1 MKLDVFKID
10 GKKSQTK
17 VDLADDIFNVEPND
31 HAIYLSVKSY
41 LANQRQGTHKA
52 KERSEVRGGGK
63 KPWKQKG
70 RGGARAGT
78 TRSPLWIG
86 GGTIFGPRPRD
97 YRQDLP
103 KKVKRVARKS
113 ALTYKVKD
121 NQFIVVEDF
130 NFEAPKTK
138 EFEKILEALDLK
150 GKKVLMLTNGNQEI
164 VYKSARNIEKV
175 SVLEADKA
183 SAYDILNSQVVL
195 VQKGGLEL
203 INKTFNKVT
212 KSRRSAKTE
221 VAE

>member
-1 MKLDVFKID
+1 MKLDIYKID
-10 GKKSQTK
+10 GKSSGKK
-17 VDLADDIFNVEPND
+17 VELSDSIFGVEPND

-103 KKVKRVARKS
+103 QKLKKLARKS
-113 ALTYKVKD
+113 ALSHKVKD
-121 NQFIVVEDF
+121 EQLIVVEDF
-130 NFEAPKTK
+130 TFEKPKTK
-138 EFEKILEALDLK
+138 DFQNFLQSLNLT
-150 GKKVLMLTNGNQEI
+150 GKKVLLLTNGKSEN
-164 VYKSARNIEKV
+164 VYKSGRNISKV
-175 SVLEADKA
+175 KVLEAAKA
-183 SAYDILNSQVVL
+183 STYDILNNQVL
-195 VQKGGLEL
+195 VLQQGAVDIISKNFEN
-203 INKTFNKVT
+203 INSEAVN
-212 KSRRSAKTE
+212 
-221 VAE
+221 